1 MKGTDDG
8 FFLKY
13 PKYTFKQLTKRGKL
27 KDSKCVN
34 FKVE

>member
-8 FFLKY
+8 FFSKISKIY
-13 PKYTFKQLTKRGKL
+13 FQTTIKMGKL